1 MLSPLTFRLLLHLV
15 KLTTQSRTP
24 KMIRV
29 LTFVIGLSA
38 VTSALANPLYD
49 DELLRSAP
57 IEVFE
62 KALEA
67 GVSATSRPGQWSPS
81 PLWMAVERERQD
93 LAELLL
99 KNGANI
105 NGLSQDNET
114 VLFRA
119 TFSGTVGM
127 MKFLLENGASV
138 NTDQPPLTQAV
149 RAFTQNPI
157 EKTKLLLSY
166 GADVNIVDREGETA
180 ITSAAENRYAG
191 VKLMQ
196 LLLGK
201 GADPLATDGR
211 GLTPLTSA
219 IQQGSIDSISY
230 LLETFPNVLE
240 DDKSR
245 KPPLHYLMT
254 GRFFKFAEISEF
266 EAIVDLLLSAGAD
279 INEQDFSG
287 NTILHLSVNEDSL
300 RNDVV
305 SFLVKRADVGLKNNS
320 GKTAFDL
327 AKGGLLLGY
336 PEYFE
341 LEQAT
346 KASTSN

>member
-1 MLSPLTFRLLLHLV
+1 
-15 KLTTQSRTP
+15 
-24 KMIRV
+24 MIRV
-29 LTFVIGLSA
+29 LTFIIALSA
-38 VTSALANPLYD
+38 VASALANPLYD
-49 DELLRSAP
+49 DKLLRSAP

-67 GVSATSRPGQWSPS
+67 GVSAISRPGQWSPS

-99 KNGANI
+99 KNGARI

-114 VLFRA
+114 ALWRA

-138 NTDQPPLTQAV
+138 NPQQPPLTVAV
-149 RAFTQNPI
+149 RSWAPSSI
-157 EKTKLLLSY
+157 EKTKLLLGH
-166 GADVNIVDREGETA
+166 GADVNQVDYEGETA
-180 ITSAAENRYAG
+180 ITSAAENRNEG

-196 LLLGK
+196 LLVDK
-201 GADPLATDGR
+201 GADPIATDGR

-219 IQQGSIDSISY
+219 IQAGSIDSISY

-240 DDKSR
+240 EDKSR
-245 KPPLHYLMT
+245 KAPLHYLMT
-254 GRFFKFAEISEF
+254 GRFFKFAELSEF

-300 RNDVV
+300 RKDVV
-305 SFLVKRADVGLKNNS
+305 SFLVKRADVGMKNNS

-327 AKGGLLLGY
+327 AKGGLLLGH

-346 KASTSN
+346 KASTTN